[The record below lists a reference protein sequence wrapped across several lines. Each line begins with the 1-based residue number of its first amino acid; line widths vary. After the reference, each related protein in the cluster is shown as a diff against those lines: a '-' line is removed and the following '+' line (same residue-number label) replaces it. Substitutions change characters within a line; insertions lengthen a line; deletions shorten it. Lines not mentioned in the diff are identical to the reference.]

1 MTVSGRI
8 VEIIMADTQYLLRP
22 IGLVESPLGGVGR
35 DADLGYQARTFQRSR
50 EVIGVPDAVRFYFGN

>member
-22 IGLVESPLGGVGR
+22 IGLVESPR